1 MFNLLNILS
10 LNAQRSIE
18 GVLSMTTGSLEE
30 RIAFWITALTQNGGT
45 DIVLTCK
52 QRDLYALFGV
62 QRTSF
67 IATLDNMIERG
78 IIEYDANEIKV
89 ISRRDLLKLLNA
101 I

>member
-1 MFNLLNILS
+1 
-10 LNAQRSIE
+10 
-18 GVLSMTTGSLEE
+18 
-30 RIAFWITALTQNGGT
+30 
-45 DIVLTCK
+45 
-52 QRDLYALFGV
+52 LYALFGV

-67 IATLDNMIERG
+67 IATLDNMMERG